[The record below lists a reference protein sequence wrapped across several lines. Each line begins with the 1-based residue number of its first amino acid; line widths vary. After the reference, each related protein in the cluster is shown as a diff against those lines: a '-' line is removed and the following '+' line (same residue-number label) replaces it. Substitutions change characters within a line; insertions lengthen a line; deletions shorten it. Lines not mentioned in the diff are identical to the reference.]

1 MTIRTPAIG
10 WGVLLAVAAAAAFGG
25 LAIQLAFAAVAIGV
39 VGMAHG
45 ASDLAIVAPARRASF
60 IALYGLVGAI
70 CLWWWVTDPA
80 IALPAFLIA
89 SAVHFGLEDAPKD
102 RPFERIARGIS
113 LVATPATLHM
123 AALADILRLAGT
135 TSAMAMAAA
144 MAVAGGVAS
153 IWLLACGMQRQNGRL
168 MTGTVALLA
177 LPPLIGFSVG
187 FLMLHAVPQ
196 TVERR
201 VRLDCSTTAAYL
213 CSTAP
218 VLGSALVLVALAGS
232 LLLRWDPSGVRPLFA
247 GIAALAVPH
256 LLVTP
261 WFEHAEG
268 SRSLSDARAATSIHA
283 SV

>member
-1 MTIRTPAIG
+1 MRAPAIG

-25 LAIQLAFAAVAIGV
+25 LAVQLAFAVVAIGV

-60 IALYGLVGAI
+60 IALYGLVGAT
-70 CLWWWVTDPA
+70 CLWWWVADPA

-89 SAVHFGLEDAPKD
+89 SAVHFGLEDAPED
-102 RPFERIARGIS
+102 RPLERVARGIS

-123 AALADILRLAGT
+123 EALADILRLAGT

-144 MAVAGGVAS
+144 MAVAGGAAAT
-153 IWLLACGMQRQNGRL
+153 WLLVCGLRCRDTRL
-168 MTGTVALLA
+168 LAGTVALIV
-177 LPPLIGFSVG
+177 LPPLVGFSVG
-187 FLMLHAVPQ
+187 FLILHAVPQ

-201 VRLDCSTTAAYL
+201 ARLGCATTAAYL
-213 CSTAP
+213 RATAP
-218 VLGSALVLVALAGS
+218 VLVAALFLVVLAGG

-261 WFEHAEG
+261 WFEQAAV
-268 SRSLSDARAATSIHA
+268 SLSLSDARTATSFRA